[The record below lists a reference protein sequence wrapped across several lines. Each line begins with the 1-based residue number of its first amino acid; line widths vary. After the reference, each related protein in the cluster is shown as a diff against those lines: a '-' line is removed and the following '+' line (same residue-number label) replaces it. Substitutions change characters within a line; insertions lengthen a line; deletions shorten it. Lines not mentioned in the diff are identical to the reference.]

1 MSEVKNY
8 SKTDLPDNWEMGE
21 FSKDLK
27 IQGRIGWKGYKTSDL
42 VDEGP
47 IVVGGTEIK
56 SSIRLSLDNV
66 KHLSREKY
74 EESPEIMLKEGDVL
88 LVTRGNLGEVG
99 YYHSEY
105 GEGTI
110 NPSVII
116 LKNFKGDSKYLF
128 YYLISSIGKKQ
139 VLSLT
144 SGSSIPAIY
153 QSEVYKLNYPKPP
166 ITEQKSI
173 AAILTSFDDKIELLQ
188 AQNKTLEELAQ
199 TIFKEWFGKY
209 QIGDELP
216 EGWQVEE
223 LDGLLELV
231 IDYRGKTPLKLGMDW
246 SENGI
251 PALSAKSI
259 KNGKI
264 VRRDAMNF
272 GSEELYS
279 IWMKDELKKGDILL
293 TSEAP
298 LGEMYY
304 LNDDTRYIL
313 SQRLFALRVNQQI
326 TSEYLYHYLY
336 STNGQTLL
344 QARASGS
351 TVEGIRQSELR
362 KIEVIV
368 PDKNILE
375 KASIIFKN
383 VFDKTFANEQQIQT
397 LTKTRD
403 ELLPKLMSGEIRVK
417 MSEL

>member
-128 YYLISSIGKKQ
+128 YYLISSIGRKQ

-199 TIFKEWFGKY
+199 TLFKEWFGKY
-209 QIGDELP
+209 KVGDELP
-216 EGWQVEE
+216 EGWRI
-223 LDGLLELV
+223 G
-231 IDYRGKTPLKLGMDW
+231 KLGEVANLKSGFAFKAEDFIDE
-246 SENGI
+246 SNFKAIKIKDLKGNGNI
-251 PALSAKSI
+251 SLSDISAI
-259 KNGKI
+259 T
-264 VRRDAMNF
+264 
-272 GSEELYS
+272 EEITKLDRVQYF
-279 IWMKDELKKGDILL
+279 KLDEGDILL
-293 TSEAP
+293 AMSGNTTGKIGVLPSSEN
-298 LGEMYY
+298 EIY
-304 LNDDTRYIL
+304 LN
-313 SQRLFALRVNQQI
+313 QRVGKFFMKEKKYN
-326 TSEYLYHYLY
+326 
-336 STNGQTLL
+336 NLL
-344 QARASGS
+344 C
-351 TVEGIRQSELR
+351 I
-362 KIEVIV
+362 
-368 PDKNILE
+368 
-375 KASIIFKN
+375 
-383 VFDKTFANEQQIQT
+383 
-397 LTKTRD
+397 
-403 ELLPKLMSGEIRVK
+403 
-417 MSEL
+417 

>member
-128 YYLISSIGKKQ
+128 YYLISSIGRKQ

-209 QIGDELP
+209 KVGDELP
-216 EGWQVEE
+216 EGWRIDKLEKIANHSKKNIKPFENPDAEYHHYSLPAYDNGLISVIEKGEMIKSNKYLVESNSFLVSKLNPFTPRIWTIFEAQQNFICSTEFQVIKPKEKLYFAIIHCFLNSDEFTSE
-223 LDGLLELV
+223 LSQKTKGTSSSHQRVNPQDIFDVELV
-231 IDYRGKTPLKLGMDW
+231 IPTETDLLNFNSVIYPLLVK
-246 SENGI
+246 
-251 PALSAKSI
+251 
-259 KNGKI
+259 
-264 VRRDAMNF
+264 
-272 GSEELYS
+272 
-279 IWMKDELKKGDILL
+279 
-293 TSEAP
+293 
-298 LGEMYY
+298 
-304 LNDDTRYIL
+304 
-313 SQRLFALRVNQQI
+313 
-326 TSEYLYHYLY
+326 
-336 STNGQTLL
+336 
-344 QARASGS
+344 
-351 TVEGIRQSELR
+351 
-362 KIEVIV
+362 
-368 PDKNILE
+368 KNI
-375 KASIIFKN
+375 IH
-383 VFDKTFANEQQIQT
+383 QQIQT